1 MGDFKPLDVEPGR
14 KDFGYIKVLD
24 NLASKVEMP
33 LGVVNGEEPGPT
45 LIVSGG
51 LYPTEYCGV
60 EAASRLY
67 QLIEPKGLKGRFITV
82 PVVNMPV
89 FRFRTRW
96 LNLRSSVTPFDG
108 LNINGVFP
116 GNPNDTPTRAVAHAL
131 FQLVKEADYHVD
143 FRGGDLPES
152 HLDHTIYL
160 KIGKPIDET
169 SETMAEAFGRRY
181 VLPGTPEISHTSP
194 GTLIYE
200 SVAAGTPSIISE
212 AGLGYRTQPLEEF
225 VMAHIDGTVNLLKHF
240 GMLEGEP
247 SKPKCQRFLDME
259 WQGVTAPVAGVFTA
273 IADQGDIPEKEEVIG
288 RITNLD
294 GSTLA
299 NIIAPVKGVVHS
311 MFPRRLVYPGDRLY
325 TLLKIGEETGWV

>member
-1 MGDFKPLDVEPGR
+1 MDDFKPLEVEPGS
-14 KDFGYIKVLD
+14 KDFGYVRVLD
-24 NLASKVEMP
+24 NLAAKVEMP
-33 LGVVNGEEPGPT
+33 VGVVNGGEPGPT
-45 LIVSGG
+45 LIVTGG

-67 QLIEPKGLKGRFITV
+67 RLVEPEGLKGRFITI

-108 LNINGVFP
+108 LNINAVFP
-116 GNPNDTPTRAVAHAL
+116 GDSEGTPTRAVAHAL
-131 FQLVKEADYHVD
+131 FRLVKESDYHVD

-160 KIGKPIDET
+160 KIGKPLDET
-169 SETMAEAFGRRY
+169 SETMAKAFGLRY
-181 VLPGTPEISHTSP
+181 VLAGTPEIGHTSP

-200 SVAAGTPSIISE
+200 AVAAGTASIISE

-225 VMAHIDGTVNLLKHF
+225 VMAHVDGTVNLLKHF
-240 GMLEGEP
+240 EMLEGEP
-247 SKPKCQRFLDME
+247 EKPEGQKFLDTE
-259 WQGVTAPVAGVFTA
+259 WRGVTAPVAGVFTA
-273 IADQGDIPEKEEVIG
+273 IADQGDIPEVGEVIG
-288 RITNLD
+288 RITDLD

-299 NIIAPVKGVVHS
+299 EVTAPVTGVVHS
-311 MFPRRLVYPGDRLY
+311 MFPRRVVYPGDRLY
-325 TLLKIGEETGWV
+325 TLLEIGDETGWV